1 MACKFCPTTAFR
13 LLTREGLPTLV
24 EWRPTREVLGLD
36 HHGRI
41 LRYWSP
47 PDGVRFWV
55 TESRRMSIYEVDV
68 NAGPNEGHPD
78 DPPAGLRS
86 QGSVPWAMSR

>member
-13 LLTREGLPTLV
+13 LLTRGGLPALV
-24 EWRPTREVLGLD
+24 EWRPTREVLGPN

-68 NAGPNEGHPD
+68 NAGT
-78 DPPAGLRS
+78 
-86 QGSVPWAMSR
+86 